1 MKISKQETKYLGQI
15 ILTWTFI
22 NLAFNIFGLFITKL
36 LNEIEF
42 AHIEN
47 IANEFIKPLAIQSFL
62 FIVYLSV
69 AYLVLKK
76 KKIALYAFGVF
87 QFLIFHIIFVL
98 NLKIHHGIHFE
109 STFNNVGLVYLSY
122 CGQYLVDI
130 LYIYFPV
137 NGNFENG
144 AFMPSNVGTFYIHWI
159 LLNVV
164 YYFVITWISIHVA
177 KFFFGSQ
184 TEVQTKSQPGNS
196 TDPKPCNEEQVL

>member
-15 ILTWTFI
+15 ILTWTLI

-36 LNEIEF
+36 LNELEF

-62 FIVYLSV
+62 FIICLSG
-69 AYLVLKK
+69 AYLVLKY
-76 KKIALYAFGVF
+76 KKIALYAFGGF

-109 STFNNVGLVYLSY
+109 STFNNAGMVYLSY

-144 AFMPSNVGTFYIHWI
+144 AFMPSNIGTFYIHWI
-159 LLNVV
+159 LLDII
-164 YYFVITWISIHVA
+164 YYFAITWISIKVT
-177 KFFFGSQ
+177 KFFFGSNA
-184 TEVQTKSQPGNS
+184 EIQTKPQIENPA
-196 TDPKPCNEEQVL
+196 DQEL